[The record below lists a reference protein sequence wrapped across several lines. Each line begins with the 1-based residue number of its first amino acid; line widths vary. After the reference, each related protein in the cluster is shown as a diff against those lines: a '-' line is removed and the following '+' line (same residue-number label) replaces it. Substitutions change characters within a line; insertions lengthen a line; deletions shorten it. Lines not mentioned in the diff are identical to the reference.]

1 MSVNHKLYIKITTSK
16 DMHKTI
22 EIEEKKLINK
32 IKKLKASNKI
42 LTKEGFSTLKFYLLF
57 SQYTTLGE
65 LKKNPQL
72 SYNKVVNAGALW
84 FKHYFKFLTNK
95 YKNKK
100 NNEEIGLIIKKD
112 EK

>member
-22 EIEEKKLINK
+22 EIEDKKLINK

-42 LTKEGFSTLKFYLLF
+42 LT
-57 SQYTTLGE
+57 
-65 LKKNPQL
+65 
-72 SYNKVVNAGALW
+72 
-84 FKHYFKFLTNK
+84 NK
-95 YKNKK
+95 YKNKN